1 MIRSL
6 GNRLCK
12 NQLLEVDGQRRA
24 DKLRREDANKTEP
37 AHSPGNA
44 KYENKNTETRRQR
57 NNIFNVFLGGRAGR
71 SIIHFKYKGTDRL
84 KSKDIK
90 RYCMQT
96 VNTRRL
102 EWLY

>member
-44 KYENKNTETRRQR
+44 KYENKNTEREYQKIIPGKNKNELLYVAEIEQQYKEENR
-57 NNIFNVFLGGRAGR
+57 NEAADQPLV
-71 SIIHFKYKGTDRL
+71 
-84 KSKDIK
+84 
-90 RYCMQT
+90 
-96 VNTRRL
+96 V
-102 EWLY
+102 